1 MFIRKNKTTE
11 KLIERRQQKVKK
23 PFKFTEMSDT
33 VCLFP
38 NCTKH
43 IKLNVLVRKPSVN
56 ICYRHYILKKKRV
69 ARKRR

>member
-1 MFIRKNKTTE
+1 M
-11 KLIERRQQKVKK
+11 KK

-43 IKLNVLVRKPSVN
+43 IKLNVLARKPSTN
-56 ICYRHYILKKKRV
+56 KCYKHFMLEKGYKVIGSFLSGN
-69 ARKRR
+69 RR